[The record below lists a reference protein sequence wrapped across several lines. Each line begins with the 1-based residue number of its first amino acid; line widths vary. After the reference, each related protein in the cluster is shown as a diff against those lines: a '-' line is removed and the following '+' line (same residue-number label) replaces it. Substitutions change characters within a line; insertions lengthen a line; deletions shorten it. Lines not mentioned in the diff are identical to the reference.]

1 MVSNNQYIAIETY
14 CKRIVKRA
22 KSNLRRKNKL
32 ASGSLYDSIT
42 YRINK
47 RNSSFQFEYAQHGE
61 FVEKG
66 RKPYPNRIYG
76 RGRGGGSGKSKF
88 IENLEKWAKLKGIK
102 ASPFAI
108 ANSINKKGIK
118 PYPFISNEIDK
129 SQEELHDLLFEAY
142 QKDIDEV

>member
-1 MVSNNQYIAIETY
+1 LFTINQYKAIETY

-66 RKPYPNRIYG
+66 RR
-76 RGRGGGSGKSKF
+76 RGIMPPVEPIAKWIKQRGLNLSPWAVAKS
-88 IENLEKWAKLKGIK
+88 IK
-102 ASPFAI
+102 
-108 ANSINKKGIK
+108 KKGIK

-129 SQEELHDLLFEAY
+129 SQEELHDLLLQAY
-142 QKDIDEV
+142 QRDIDEV